1 MDTAKWPYRDLDAR
15 RREVGIPYSALSE
28 LSGVS
33 LPVVQRLLCGKLQ
46 APRFQ
51 SVIAVA
57 HALGL
62 HGLRIQEDGS
72 IKFEASLS
80 AQDLREQQAWNKAR
94 RLVEMVQGTSALE
107 GQAVGEAS
115 YKAMVER
122 AYHELLA
129 GSNHR
134 LWSF

>member
-1 MDTAKWPYRDLDAR
+1 MKTVTPPFCELDLR
-15 RREVGIPYSALSE
+15 RRELGMSYSALSE

-33 LPVVQRLLCGKLQ
+33 LSLVQRLLGGKVH
-46 APRFQ
+46 APRLQ

-62 HGLRIQEDGS
+62 RGLRIMEDRSFTFDPG
-72 IKFEASLS
+72 LS
-80 AQDLREQQAWNKAR
+80 ARDFREQQASKKAR

-107 GQAVGEAS
+107 GQAVDEAA
-115 YKAMVER
+115 YTAIVER

-134 LWSF
+134 LWSL